1 MLNLQQF
8 CGSFIVIEGYR
19 YDHQQEERITIN
31 YCGFKHDNLTNQNY
45 ISPPNIN
52 FNIGEYEQ
60 LQGNHP
66 QQAAEITRPKF
77 PNSNF
82 FVV

>member
-1 MLNLQQF
+1 MMNLQQF

-31 YCGFKHDNLTNQNY
+31 NCGFKQDNLTIQNY
-45 ISPPNIN
+45 ISPPTIN

-66 QQAAEITRPKF
+66 QQITRPTF